1 MVYARLLLAQGQPR
15 TAERVLN
22 GLETAAVKEERN
34 GSLITVYVLQAL
46 CKRAAG
52 NRAAALD
59 RLGQALSLA
68 TSPGYRRVFLDEGP
82 AVAALLPQLR
92 HVAPAFVIELLQAFP
107 HEAAPAPEGLAG
119 PVSKTQ
125 FEILRLLDFGLTNQE
140 IADKLGISIGT
151 AKWHLHQIFGKLQAR
166 NRTEAVTKAREQGLL

>member
-1 MVYARLLLAQGQPR
+1 
-15 TAERVLN
+15 
-22 GLETAAVKEERN
+22 
-34 GSLITVYVLQAL
+34 YVLQAL

-59 RLGQALSLA
+59 RLAQALSLA
-68 TSPGYRRVFLDEGP
+68 TSPGYRRIFLDEGP

-107 HEAAPAPEGLAG
+107 HEQEAAPVPESLAG

-125 FEILRLLDFGLTNQE
+125 LEILRLLDFGLTNQE

-166 NRTEAVTKAREQGLL
+166 NRTEAVTKARERGLL

>member
-1 MVYARLLLAQGQPR
+1 M
-15 TAERVLN
+15 
-22 GLETAAVKEERN
+22 
-34 GSLITVYVLQAL
+34 
-46 CKRAAG
+46 
-52 NRAAALD
+52 
-59 RLGQALSLA
+59 
-68 TSPGYRRVFLDEGP
+68 
-82 AVAALLPQLR
+82 AALLPQLR

-107 HEAAPAPEGLAG
+107 HGAAPAPEGLTG

-151 AKWHLHQIFGKLQAR
+151 VKWHLHQIFGKLQAR